1 MKMLNWIIEKAR
13 TQGAD
18 QEKAHQHLSK
28 SAKENFRNIM
38 RGYDAFVQHMEKV
51 SDPSI
56 LIGTAKDS
64 LSNNVLVRIP
74 TNAIHRN
81 LLITGATG
89 SGKTSFATSI
99 FCQAVGQNY
108 PIAVADFKSGFF
120 GIALRW
126 AAANAYRLNSARRQ
140 QFIQSLAV
148 VNPFGEELVPLNVCK
163 VIPGS
168 TPETQAYDVCLALSR
183 LFSGDVGFQMQ
194 NILHHL
200 LLLLT
205 EARLTLVE
213 APFIMRDELLRDI
226 LAKRSINPSVKE
238 FFLRDYPSVPSASK
252 LALLTRIQ
260 NLLLA
265 ENIKLMLGADDLID
279 ITAILDKG
287 HPLFMFLGKGPGIP
301 EEQMDLVASL
311 TLQLLF
317 QATFNTESGK
327 RRPYQI
333 ILDEFFH
340 VLDAPALEKRFET
353 ALSTVRAFGLSIA
366 LVMHNFAQISPNLR
380 DSILNNCDY
389 MAIFRTHSHNAQYFG
404 DFLPELDPEIV
415 AEALNKTGSAP
426 SRHEIAAQLINRL
439 QQLPNRQCYFY
450 DKQKPYKAVLVH
462 VPDIPTPER
471 ALGISEKALDDFI
484 RKERVFLGG
493 YAVPREELRRQ
504 IEARRARREALIR
517 PPAVQLSSEPP
528 CGGDSARI
536 SGAKAADG
544 RRRKPKLG

>member
-1 MKMLNWIIEKAR
+1 
-13 TQGAD
+13 
-18 QEKAHQHLSK
+18 
-28 SAKENFRNIM
+28 
-38 RGYDAFVQHMEKV
+38 
-51 SDPSI
+51 
-56 LIGTAKDS
+56 
-64 LSNNVLVRIP
+64 
-74 TNAIHRN
+74 
-81 LLITGATG
+81 
-89 SGKTSFATSI
+89 
-99 FCQAVGQNY
+99 
-108 PIAVADFKSGFF
+108 
-120 GIALRW
+120 
-126 AAANAYRLNSARRQ
+126 
-140 QFIQSLAV
+140 
-148 VNPFGEELVPLNVCK
+148 
-163 VIPGS
+163 
-168 TPETQAYDVCLALSR
+168 
-183 LFSGDVGFQMQ
+183 
-194 NILHHL
+194 
-200 LLLLT
+200 
-205 EARLTLVE
+205 
-213 APFIMRDELLRDI
+213 
-226 LAKRSINPSVKE
+226 
-238 FFLRDYPSVPSASK
+238 
-252 LALLTRIQ
+252 
-260 NLLLA
+260 
-265 ENIKLMLGADDLID
+265 
-279 ITAILDKG
+279 
-287 HPLFMFLGKGPGIP
+287 
-301 EEQMDLVASL
+301 MDLVASL

-404 DFLPELDPEIV
+404 DFFPELDPEIV

-450 DKQKPYKAVLVH
+450 DKQKPYKAVLVR

-504 IEARRARREALIR
+504 IETRRARLEALIR

-528 CGGDSARI
+528 WGGDSARS

>member
-18 QEKAHQHLSK
+18 QVKAHQHLSK

-126 AAANAYRLNSARRQ
+126 AAANGYRLNSARRQ

-213 APFIMRDELLRDI
+213 APFIMRDQLLRDI
-226 LAKRSINPSVKE
+226 LVKRSTNPSVKE
-238 FFLRDYPSVPSASK
+238 FFLRDFSSVPSASK

-265 ENIKLMLGADDLID
+265 KNIKLMLGADDLID

-287 HPLFMFLGKGPGIP
+287 HPLFMFLGKGPVC
-301 EEQMDLVASL
+301 QRSRW
-311 TLQLLF
+311 TSS
-317 QATFNTESGK
+317 QA
-327 RRPYQI
+327 
-333 ILDEFFH
+333 
-340 VLDAPALEKRFET
+340 
-353 ALSTVRAFGLSIA
+353 
-366 LVMHNFAQISPNLR
+366 
-380 DSILNNCDY
+380 
-389 MAIFRTHSHNAQYFG
+389 
-404 DFLPELDPEIV
+404 
-415 AEALNKTGSAP
+415 
-426 SRHEIAAQLINRL
+426 
-439 QQLPNRQCYFY
+439 
-450 DKQKPYKAVLVH
+450 
-462 VPDIPTPER
+462 
-471 ALGISEKALDDFI
+471 
-484 RKERVFLGG
+484 
-493 YAVPREELRRQ
+493 
-504 IEARRARREALIR
+504 
-517 PPAVQLSSEPP
+517 
-528 CGGDSARI
+528 
-536 SGAKAADG
+536 
-544 RRRKPKLG
+544 